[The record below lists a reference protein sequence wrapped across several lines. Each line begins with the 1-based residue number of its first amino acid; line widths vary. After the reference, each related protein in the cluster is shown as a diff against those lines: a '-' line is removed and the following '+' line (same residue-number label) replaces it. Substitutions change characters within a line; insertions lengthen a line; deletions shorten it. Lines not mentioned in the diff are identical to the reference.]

1 MSVSKTRIL
10 AIAAATL
17 IAGGMASAAL
27 AQQPKYSKT
36 YGQDRAEIE
45 DLMARYLFAI
55 DYSDWDAYVAT
66 LRAGRRA
73 HFRQRH
79 QQGREAIRKAVTS
92 FATRIGEFY
101 HTADGKPA
109 KLRHVILQSSIRV
122 EGDHAWARSL
132 WLEMANHGP
141 NDEPKIGTYGLYE
154 DEMRK
159 VGGQWL
165 FSKRNVL
172 NEFIKGRNSGP
183 AIRWRIWTSWRR
195 PCWPGRNRTQ
205 AVTLLPCLISSSSA
219 WTEASTMSKCCSMAA
234 WARSASP
241 AITAPTTASC
251 SLKLCFRRLG
261 VRSCERR

>member
-1 MSVSKTRIL
+1 MSVSKTRTF
-10 AIAAATL
+10 AIAAAAML

-66 LRAGRRA
+66 FAPDGELTFASGTSK
-73 HFRQRH
+73 
-79 QQGREAIRKAVTS
+79 GREAIKAAVTK
-92 FATRIGEFY
+92 FAEGIGRFY

-154 DEMRK
+154 DEMKK

-165 FSKRNVL
+165 FAKRNVL
-172 NEFIKGRNSGP
+172 NEFIKNRNSGP
-183 AIRWRIWTSWRR
+183 ANPVRDMD
-195 PCWPGRNRTQ
+195 
-205 AVTLLPCLISSSSA
+205 ALAAALLA
-219 WTEASTMSKCCSMAA
+219 GK
-234 WARSASP
+234 
-241 AITAPTTASC
+241 
-251 SLKLCFRRLG
+251 K
-261 VRSCERR
+261 